1 MNTLCIY
8 FFFYLFIS
16 GTIVFTILGVFAGS
30 GNPLLLI
37 ENSLLDKNN
46 KPKEESNLKKRVTL
60 QYFIAA
66 FLDLCFSLIF
76 LKFIFNSNKLSK
88 NIEINKNNKE
98 SKKENIQN
106 IKNEKQKEILSD
118 INNNSIND
126 DETKTDNNNKNN
138 QGMSEKY

>member
-88 NIEINKNNKE
+88 NIEINKE